1 MHHVNSHVNRLTKI
15 KERHSGLHASHSIPP
30 LIDVETSRSPQK
42 KSFSEYHG
50 ICSDM
55 SLLDNKH
62 DDITIGN
69 VNELQKLYS
78 LGSGEEKE
86 DDNIESTTLPDILV
100 EENTLKNINR
110 NLTEDDVE
118 NIDGFGR
125 FYNILQ
131 NSRRRYQIKKSTFKK
146 LSILAI

>member
-1 MHHVNSHVNRLTKI
+1 NSNNETSTTFSI
-15 KERHSGLHASHSIPP
+15 KRSA

>member
-1 MHHVNSHVNRLTKI
+1 MSIVINSNNETSTTFSI
-15 KERHSGLHASHSIPP
+15 KRSA
-30 LIDVETSRSPQK
+30 LIDVETSSNHNGESPIECKQLRCTLEYEGNEICIFI
-42 KSFSEYHG
+42 KS
-50 ICSDM
+50 
-55 SLLDNKH
+55 
-62 DDITIGN
+62 
-69 VNELQKLYS
+69 NEIV
-78 LGSGEEKE
+78 GEFMREEKE

>member
-1 MHHVNSHVNRLTKI
+1 MSIVINSNNETSTTFSI
-15 KERHSGLHASHSIPP
+15 KRSA

>member
-1 MHHVNSHVNRLTKI
+1 S
-15 KERHSGLHASHSIPP
+15 A